1 MQRRSEAISTPV
13 VLDLARQLIGRR
25 SVSRH
30 PDKGAAKRVDVVYIR
45 GKQYQANLCFPADVL
60 GPFLQMLI
68 AGRYRRKSR
77 LESCRKKDMQ
87 K

>member
-1 MQRRSEAISTPV
+1 V
-13 VLDLARQLIGRR
+13 VLDLARQLIGHRL
-25 SVSRH
+25 S
-30 PDKGAAKRVDVVYIR
+30 AATPIKWAAPKRVGVVYTR

-60 GPFLQMLI
+60 GPLLQMLI

-77 LESCRKKDMQ
+77 LESCRKKDIQ